1 MRYWNILFK
10 FNAIVNNWCNG
21 NYTYLLNA
29 CSMSAVYL
37 FAYWRSWCC
46 WCMPHGRTVIA
57 CLAGTIYTN
66 YVLFQIDFWW
76 KFQLLI
82 FQCSGICNWNS
93 LVIAVII
100 TLFWVGT
107 SEGRATPPHTQIL
120 IYHSTSDVP
129 KSIRRVCSWWLVIV
143 KKCSNN
149 EENEIEGRKCF
160 RTPLLHHP
168 SEICFIHNGRVQSEF
183 TINQSFLHLS
193 AIANDKRERHWYS
206 LQVYSVTIWII
217 QQGGSPPL
225 VQNRKSRPSRPFRS
239 SKNMIYSVCSRSPLD
254 KVAMQSRLFL
264 HLV

>member
-1 MRYWNILFK
+1 MQWKLYVFAECMFHVCCLSICILAELMLLVHAAWPNSDSVSGWDNIYKLCIISNWFLMK
-10 FNAIVNNWCNG
+10 VSITHLPILGNLQLELSCNCCYNYFVLIRSLRGTSNTSSYSNTHLSFNE
-21 NYTYLLNA
+21 
-29 CSMSAVYL
+29 
-37 FAYWRSWCC
+37 WRSK
-46 WCMPHGRTVIA
+46 VDKKS
-57 CLAGTIYTN
+57 L
-66 YVLFQIDFWW
+66 
-76 KFQLLI
+76 QLMI
-82 FQCSGICNWNS
+82 
-93 LVIAVII
+93 
-100 TLFWVGT
+100 
-107 SEGRATPPHTQIL
+107 
-120 IYHSTSDVP
+120 
-129 KSIRRVCSWWLVIV
+129 IV

-160 RTPLLHHP
+160 HKLLLPHP

-239 SKNMIYSVCSRSPLD
+239 SKHMIYSVCSRSPLN
-254 KVAMQSRLFL
+254 KVAMHSRLSL